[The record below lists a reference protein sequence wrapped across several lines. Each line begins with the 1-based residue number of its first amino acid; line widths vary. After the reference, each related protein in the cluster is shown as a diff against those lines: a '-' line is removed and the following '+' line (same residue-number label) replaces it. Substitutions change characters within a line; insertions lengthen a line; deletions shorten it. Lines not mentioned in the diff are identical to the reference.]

1 MRCPD
6 RSPISY
12 HFQYECPSE
21 QCTVFTA
28 CSHSAVDSW
37 TQCFSISNS
46 TNYIFMLFVS
56 LQHNVYLRINSKN
69 WQAHCQTIRNSELWV
84 VFSSVPSTTGQQ
96 IQDVLFSCLG
106 IYHFVSV
113 HLEESFCLISF
124 SSDCAR
130 VSVAHGYDSDT

>member
-1 MRCPD
+1 M
-6 RSPISY
+6 SY
-12 HFQYECPSE
+12 NFQYECPSE
-21 QCTVFTA
+21 QCTVFPA
-28 CSHSAVDSW
+28 YSHSAVDSW

-56 LQHNVYLRINSKN
+56 LQHNVYLRINSQN
-69 WQAHCQTIRNSELWV
+69 WQAHRQTIRNSELWV
-84 VFSSVPSTTGQQ
+84 VFYSVPSSMGQQ
-96 IQDVLFSCLG
+96 IQDVLFSCPG

-130 VSVAHGYDSDT
+130 VSVAHSYDSDT